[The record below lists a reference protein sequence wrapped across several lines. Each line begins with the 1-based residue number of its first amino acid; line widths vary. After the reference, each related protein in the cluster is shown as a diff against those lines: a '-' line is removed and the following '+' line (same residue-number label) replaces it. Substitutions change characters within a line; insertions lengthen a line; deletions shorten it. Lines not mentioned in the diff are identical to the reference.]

1 MKEIWNYIKLIFS
14 SSDEASCKRIM
25 GVIILLTELV
35 RVNFMTKVDSSVES
49 LHLTL
54 IYCGAGLVGLGVLE
68 HLKKL

>member
-1 MKEIWNYIKLIFS
+1 
-14 SSDEASCKRIM
+14 M

-68 HLKKL
+68 YLKKL